1 MANNMKEQ
9 IIALATLIST
19 VLIPVSSA
27 VGEIVSPLPE
37 VQVLAEHELDL
48 TNRLPEEYGNEVFA
62 YNILLALEYL
72 GADNFVL
79 QPGEVFAF
87 HSNSLPEFVPSVT
100 MNSRFFMEEGY
111 KSLAGLGGNGVCHL
125 ASLLNW
131 TASNA
136 GLEVTALA
144 NHSFAPVPGVPKEFG
159 TSIRSQSKNQNLY
172 IKNNLE
178 APVKF
183 EFKVDGESVVL
194 RIVIS

>member
-1 MANNMKEQ
+1 MKEQ

>member
-1 MANNMKEQ
+1 
-9 IIALATLIST
+9 
-19 VLIPVSSA
+19 
-27 VGEIVSPLPE
+27 
-37 VQVLAEHELDL
+37 LAEHELDL